1 MSTLILEV
9 VAPFT
14 VQQDGRVTLWAPGQQ
29 MRLSL
34 EKARRVL
41 ACVGNK
47 VRMVESNR
55 ADGDLTGQ
63 IVSWESPLFGLLS
76 ATVLENILNGVRVVH
91 PLTER
96 ECVIPTTWLRPHVNT
111 VIPSQP

>member
-1 MSTLILEV
+1 MSTLTLEV
-9 VAPFT
+9 LAPFT
-14 VQQDGRVTLWAPGQQ
+14 VRQHGHVTTWQPGQR
-29 MRLSL
+29 MILSQ

-55 ADGDLTGQ
+55 VDGDLLGQ
-63 IVSWESPLFGLLS
+63 IVTWESPLFGLLR
-76 ATVLENILNGVRVVH
+76 ATVLQDLLDGVRVFH
-91 PLTER
+91 PLTEM
-96 ECVIPTTWLRPHVNT
+96 ECVIPMTWLRPHVDT